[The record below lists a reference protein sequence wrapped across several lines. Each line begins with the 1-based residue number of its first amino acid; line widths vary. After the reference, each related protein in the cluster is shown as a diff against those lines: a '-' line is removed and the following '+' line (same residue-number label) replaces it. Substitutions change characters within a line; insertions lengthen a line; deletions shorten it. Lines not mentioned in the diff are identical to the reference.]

1 MQPTVEDLVRRAAD
15 EPDRR
20 EAAIG
25 EALQTAARE
34 RAWGALLSGLRRAG
48 LATPARLERI
58 LPAALAEAE
67 AEAAPWAFREIA
79 RAQAED
85 LGDLSAAAATLDRA
99 EERLAA
105 VRSSLGLCLI
115 AEERADTLADVEGV
129 SRCLARALEV
139 AKHTSDIS
147 HIATTQRAL
156 LGDVARARG
165 LLDALP
171 PPADASA
178 VWSLGNAR
186 IELGQ
191 PEEATSLLL
200 TALER
205 LEAEPDRWSDP
216 CSEARTLAR
225 AARSWEDEPRWRR
238 GLKLAEALAKTP
250 EQLLDVAETWMDAGE
265 RSMAGRRA
273 LAEAERRAT
282 APHRGRPT
290 PMSDDLRHR
299 LAPLYGWFG
308 DAEAAERLTPSGL
321 RPGELASPCRAPPGL
336 EPDPSGLLDH
346 LRAQLTEAQLR
357 HIAAADYGSEFNLHL
372 EHLHRICA
380 TGRLPITLRWNPGEV
395 LRLCRWAS
403 GERVDHVVRAFCA
416 AVILLCSDQ
425 DPPANDT
432 PILVESA
439 LQLGGPAPALAEGLF
454 TWLYVSRPEP
464 HVEEQL
470 CALWGLA
477 LLIAARSPAEP
488 RLHTVADHLERLST
502 IDLAGEPARLTS
514 AQRYTLRAPLW
525 SHLIAELLEPAA
537 ARPAVARILA
547 LR

>member
-34 RAWGALLSGLRRAG
+34 RAWGSLLSGLRRAG
-48 LATPARLERI
+48 LATPAWLERI

-67 AEAAPWAFREIA
+67 TEAAPWGFREIA

-99 EERLAA
+99 EQVMSARRNAM
-105 VRSSLGLCLI
+105 GLCLI

-129 SRCLARALEV
+129 SRCLTRAL
-139 AKHTSDIS
+139 AMPNNSSDIS
-147 HIATTQRAL
+147 HIATTHAAL
-156 LGDVARARG
+156 LGDTAGARA

-171 PPADASA
+171 PPDDAST
-178 VWSLGNAR
+178 VWSIGNAR

-200 TALER
+200 AALDR
-205 LEAEPDRWSDP
+205 LSAEPERWRDP
-216 CSEARTLAR
+216 CWQARTLAH
-225 AARSWEDEPRWRR
+225 AARTWEDEGAWRR
-238 GLKLAEALAKTP
+238 GKKLAEALATTP
-250 EQLLDVAETWMDAGE
+250 EQLLDLAESWMDAGE
-265 RSMAGRRA
+265 RSQAGRRV

-282 APHRGRPT
+282 APRRGRAT
-290 PMSDDLRHR
+290 PLSDDLRHR

-308 DAEAAERLTPSGL
+308 DAEAAERLAPAGL
-321 RPGELASPCRAPPGL
+321 RPGELASPCRALPGL

-416 AVILLCSDQ
+416 AILLLCSDQ

-439 LQLGGPAPALAEGLF
+439 LQLGGPAPARAEGLF
-454 TWLYVSRPEP
+454 TWLYRSRPEP
-464 HVEEQL
+464 HVDEQL

-477 LLIAARSPAEP
+477 LLIAARSPGEP

-502 IDLAGEPARLTS
+502 IDLSGEPATLTS

-537 ARPAVARILA
+537 ARPAIARILA